1 VRRIAM
7 LHFAVAFLMT
17 ALLAT
22 VLAAK
27 GVVGLP
33 AGIGYGLVALSAI
46 FLVVALVLHPS
57 PGVPSQGIR

>member
-1 VRRIAM
+1 MV
-7 LHFAVAFLMT
+7 HFAVAFLMT
-17 ALLAT
+17 ALLAV

-46 FLVVALVLHPS
+46 FLVVALVMHPS
-57 PGVPSQGIR
+57 PGVPTRGIR